1 MPSTLKRNINILAI
15 CDKYGGLRISDLI
28 AMEPGRHG
36 VSNVFYLYLRDPDG
50 HRVEIYTQDYY
61 KADPVNSVVSW
72 DVHDN

>member
-1 MPSTLKRNINILAI
+1 
-15 CDKYGGLRISDLI
+15 
-28 AMEPGRHG
+28 MEPGRHG